1 MSPDHGNGNTLI
13 YRVNQIER
21 IARDLAKTVDEA
33 DKLLSKHDEQINGE
47 RGLSKA
53 IDHLSGELNSLRRA
67 IWTVGAGIVA
77 SAVGFAFTVL
87 TVFS

>member
-1 MSPDHGNGNTLI
+1 MTPDHGNGNTLA

-21 IARDLAKTVDEA
+21 IARELAGTVEQA
-33 DKLLSKHDEQINGE
+33 ERMLSKHDEQINGD

-53 IDHLSGELNSLRRA
+53 IDQLSGELNSLRRA
-67 IWTVGAGIVA
+67 IWTVGGGIVI